1 MDVAEVN
8 NTWILHIMVCMCIRL
23 ISAVGLG
30 LGLQT
35 SETIKEQQLKI
46 VYPKEILKNES
57 IIQQFAEDIPFMNN
71 LSH

>member
-1 MDVAEVN
+1 MDTTRNGVY
-8 NTWILHIMVCMCIRL
+8 MCIRL

-35 SETIKEQQLKI
+35 SEKIKEQQLKI